1 LARTRSKEA
10 HRKVLQAVLQL
21 IGERGIE
28 GTSMDAIA
36 AEAGVS
42 KATVYK
48 HWQNKDALLV
58 DAIRDQSLQMPAF
71 DSGNTRQDLLDLL
84 AYLAQNTKSDELAK
98 LWPRVMSYSAS
109 NAAFAK
115 VLHERL
121 FDERKESLATMLKR
135 AAEAGDLVPGIEPDL
150 AADLLIGPIMR
161 RRFITNNNV
170 PKDLP
175 EKVVEAFY
183 RAFKPNKPF
192 VR

>member
-1 LARTRSKEA
+1 
-10 HRKVLQAVLQL
+10 
-21 IGERGIE
+21 
-28 GTSMDAIA
+28 MDAIA

-84 AYLAQNTKSDELAK
+84 THLAHNTKSDELAK
-98 LWPRVMSYSAS
+98 IWPRIMSY
-109 NAAFAK
+109 AATNSPFAK

-121 FDERKESLATMLKR
+121 FDRRRERLVAMLDK
-135 AAEAGDLVPGIEPDL
+135 AAEAGELVPGIEPDL
-150 AADLLIGPIMR
+150 AADLLIGPIMH

-175 EKVVEAFY
+175 KKVVEAFY
-183 RAFKPNKPF
+183 RAFRPKE
-192 VR
+192 